1 MKLAL
6 AFALPLALVT
16 LSVTGCSKPS
26 AEEQKKNEEAFAAAL
41 TSALVAPPSASAAT
55 AAAAAPPSGAI
66 GATCNNKTDGKC
78 TESLGAEGMGAADSC
93 KTLGGVYT
101 KGATPCPQANVLGT
115 CARADTSSGLND
127 VDYYYA
133 QPGTSADSMK
143 SLCEGVMSG
152 VWATAPK
159 GPSAKSPAKV
169 KK

>member
-16 LSVTGCSKPS
+16 FSGCSKPS

-55 AAAAAPPSGAI
+55 AATVAAPPSGGI
-66 GATCNNKTDGKC
+66 GATCNNKADGKC

-101 KGATPCPQANVLGT
+101 KGSTPCPQANVLGT
-115 CARADTSSGLND
+115 CARADSSSGLND

-133 QPGTSADSMK
+133 QAGTDAESMK

-152 VWATAPK
+152 KWTTAAK
-159 GPSAKSPAKV
+159 GPAAKTPAKA

>member
-1 MKLAL
+1 MRTHV
-6 AFALPLALVT
+6 PLALVT
-16 LSVTGCSKPS
+16 VSACSKPS

-41 TSALVAPPSASAAT
+41 TSAMVAPPSASAPT
-55 AAAAAPPSGAI
+55 AATAAAPPSGGI

-78 TESLGAEGMGAADSC
+78 TESLGAEGFGAADSC

-101 KGATPCPQANVLGT
+101 KGATPCPQENLLGT
-115 CARADTSSGLND
+115 CARSDNGSGLND

-133 QPGTSADSMK
+133 QSGTTSDGMK

-152 VWATAPK
+152 TWTNAPK
-159 GPSAKSPAKV
+159 GAAAKAPAKA

>member
-6 AFALPLALVT
+6 ALALPLALVT
-16 LSVTGCSKPS
+16 FSGCSKPPS
-26 AEEQKKNEEAFAAAL
+26 AEEQKKNEEQFAAAL

-55 AAAAAPPSGAI
+55 AAAPPSGAI

-78 TESLGAEGMGAADSC
+78 TESLGAEGLGAADSC
-93 KTLGGVYT
+93 KTLGGVYA
-101 KGATPCPQANVLGT
+101 KGATPCSRDNLLGT

-133 QPGTSADSMK
+133 QAGTTADSMK

-152 VWATAPK
+152 TWTTAPK
-159 GPSAKSPAKV
+159 GPAAKGPAKA